1 MAWIQRQHKDS
12 VVLFTWLTECAEKT
26 GMSID
31 IFIWCV
37 CLLLQDACMLH
48 SFTLRQQLQTAR
60 QGDSVLSLLSDQE
73 WLVLMP
79 IFLSTLCPSP
89 PLSLPLPFFSSPYL
103 LRVIPCS
110 VPTRCCLPCDS
121 QVDQGGYSCKRRWDI
136 LVQGGMAR
144 IVFHLAS
151 AREKKPCLSSIW
163 WNHHLRGHMSHF
175 WKVNSVMCFDAFQV
189 LYHI

>member
-73 WLVLMP
+73 
-79 IFLSTLCPSP
+79 
-89 PLSLPLPFFSSPYL
+89 
-103 LRVIPCS
+103 
-110 VPTRCCLPCDS
+110 
-121 QVDQGGYSCKRRWDI
+121 
-136 LVQGGMAR
+136 
-144 IVFHLAS
+144 
-151 AREKKPCLSSIW
+151 
-163 WNHHLRGHMSHF
+163 
-175 WKVNSVMCFDAFQV
+175 
-189 LYHI
+189 